1 MAPQSWFRGPVC
13 GVDNCRSR
21 LYRSSDGL
29 TICQFGHVMEGNIEI
44 NDDQDQV
51 TVTTRRLN
59 VVNVDERG
67 GYTSSP
73 VVNSQKAISKKST
86 RLYGSEARELY
97 FKCLQM
103 LLKKQCEIFM
113 TLFFSESMRDDLFQL
128 VKTNWVKCLGIT
140 YEHKNNELDDHTN
153 ESNEDEESEKEEQ
166 GKDDDGQNTKKE
178 RIKVESKYY
187 TVNTLDLIS
196 LIYISALQ
204 LRFQLIYINDIVK
217 HIKSNEI
224 PYVRT
229 LHILPKS
236 TLDKLPMPYH
246 HMLQPLRLPL
256 QLDLYHCI
264 RINGLRLKVGK
275 LDMPLNYYYPFA
287 FKVFSDIFLF
297 PNAIDLFNVFTNLME
312 AILLTEL
319 LFSFTYK
326 TTVLGVIGFP
336 EIQILGAIVFV
347 IKLTFVSNP
356 FKYMLHPKVW
366 LDRLGKFEMNNE
378 YSYIKSD
385 NSDLLDWSDDKIEK
399 YCDWIYDHII
409 PKKNKTYNL
418 DGDHEDYL
426 VGQQEELTTMEKRLF
441 QIFNV
446 DARTEESPEPVPKR
460 VKLDTRQN
468 KDSIHL
474 SAKESL
480 LKMTKKKKKNNR
492 KVTYEDILAVEGK
505 LLSRICEL
513 FWVTPDALARSYEN
527 IEKLV
532 KRDILDKG
540 NRKL

>member
-140 YEHKNNELDDHTN
+140 
-153 ESNEDEESEKEEQ
+153 EKEEQ
-166 GKDDDGQNTKKE
+166 
-178 RIKVESKYY
+178 VESKYY

-204 LRFQLIYINDIVK
+204 LRFQSIYINDIVK

-246 HMLQPLRLPL
+246 HMLQPLRLPS

-312 AILLTEL
+312 AISLTEL
-319 LFSFTYK
+319 SFSFTYK

-426 VGQQEELTTMEKRLF
+426 LTTMEKRLF

-446 DARTEESPEPVPKR
+446 D
-460 VKLDTRQN
+460 
-468 KDSIHL
+468 
-474 SAKESL
+474 
-480 LKMTKKKKKNNR
+480 
-492 KVTYEDILAVEGK
+492 
-505 LLSRICEL
+505 
-513 FWVTPDALARSYEN
+513 
-527 IEKLV
+527 
-532 KRDILDKG
+532 
-540 NRKL
+540 